1 MSNTVVTVF
10 VIEMG
15 PAGLLCALSDSL
27 GWRSF
32 FRLGTQ
38 YGNADGVQPRTL
50 EIWDTYGIL
59 RRFVDGS
66 APVHAMVTYNPE
78 VDNGHLKLV
87 RTRPVRNVVVD
98 SRFPYERAA
107 AIEHIEGRLREAL
120 LEAGGTI
127 QYSTTIEKEVV
138 KCVGV
143 LKHAVLY
150 TILDNGK
157 DKVQWTDVSRV
168 LRSWK
173 CVFISNQKSSPNV
186 YELLGVPQRGA
197 VIVVRPDDYVSMVQE
212 IVKFNGDELTGF
224 FLGL

>member
-1 MSNTVVTVF
+1 MLEAVMSNTVVTVF

-15 PAGLLCALSDSL
+15 PAGLLCALSLAKAGSDIDK
-27 GWRSF
+27 
-32 FRLGTQ
+32 RLGTQ

-120 LEAGGTI
+120 LEA
-127 QYSTTIEKEVV
+127 EKEVV